1 MSTALD
7 SIDLQLLALLQEDA
21 ARSNLALAEAVG
33 VSPATALRR
42 VKRLQDSGVIERTVA
57 VLCADQIGPS
67 LTAIVEVTLDH
78 QSQERLG
85 AFENRAVAEG
95 AVQQCYRTQGM
106 PDFVLIVQVPD
117 MPAYQALAQ
126 RLFNSDANVRNVR
139 TFFSVH
145 RAKAHLGVALPGG

>member
-7 SIDLQLLALLQEDA
+7 LIDLQLLALLQEDA
-21 ARSNLALAEAVG
+21 TRSNQALAEAVG

-57 VLCADQIGPS
+57 VLAPEQVGPS
-67 LTAIVEVTLDH
+67 LTAIVEITLDH

-85 AFENRAVAEG
+85 SFESRAVAEV

-126 RLFNSDANVRNVR
+126 RLFNNDANVRTVR

-145 RAKAHLGVALPGG
+145 RAKAHLGVALPTR